1 MEEAAVHMVWEDAV
15 AFMEPAISLLIDEK
29 QKDYFVKTV
38 ESLRAAAKL
47 ADTDERAVRLTD
59 ASIKY
64 ANQLAFILFRQNA
77 LDEELTAK
85 FRALPTPESTGEAV
99 RDYEDVRQA
108 KIDSIN
114 KQQQEVMNEQK
125 SLDIFTAVIAGM
137 TEEEA
142 ERRMREH
149 EQQIK
154 EMSQR

>member
-1 MEEAAVHMVWEDAV
+1 MEEAVHMVWEDAV
-15 AFMEPAISLLIDEK
+15 AFMEPAIERLTDEK
-29 QKDYFVKTV
+29 QKDYFTKSV
-38 ESLRAAAKL
+38 ESLRTAAKL

-64 ANQLAFILFRQNA
+64 ANQLAFILFRQGS
-77 LDEELTAK
+77 LDETLTPQ
-85 FRALPTPESTGEAV
+85 FRALPTPESTGDDV
-99 RDYEDVRQA
+99 RKFEDVRQA

-114 KQQQEVMNEQK
+114 KQQQEVMDEQK

-142 ERRMREH
+142 ERRMKEH

-154 EMSQR
+154 ELAQR

>member
-1 MEEAAVHMVWEDAV
+1 MEEAVHMVWEDAV
-15 AFMEPAISLLIDEK
+15 AFMEPAIERLTDEK
-29 QKDYFVKTV
+29 QKDYFTKSV
-38 ESLRAAAKL
+38 ESLRTAAKL

-64 ANQLAFILFRQNA
+64 ANQLAFILFRQGS
-77 LDEELTAK
+77 LDETLTSQ
-85 FRALPTPESTGEAV
+85 FRALPTPESTGDDV
-99 RDYEDVRQA
+99 RKFEDVRQA

-114 KQQQEVMNEQK
+114 KQQQEVMDEQK

-142 ERRMREH
+142 ERRMQEH

-154 EMSQR
+154 ELAQR